1 MKQQTRKLRESD
13 AFRELTGDF
22 EVEIWERNP
31 NGGPDRLIH
40 YFADRNVIVNNGRAQ
55 MARLIGNDTTNRP
68 VTKIGFGVGTA
79 AAVATDTALTTPFIK
94 LITTAVPGTGVTY
107 PVSTSTK
114 FSWTLENAEG
124 NGLNITE
131 FGLYSNDGTT
141 LFARK
146 VRSAIAKTSAIRLV
160 GTWTVNM

>member
-1 MKQQTRKLRESD
+1 MKQQTHEINESD
-13 AFRELTGDF
+13 AVRAMTGNF
-22 EVEIWERNP
+22 EIEVWERDP
-31 NGGPDRLIH
+31 EGGPDKLKG
-40 YFADRNVIVNNGRAQ
+40 YFADYNVIVNNGRAQ
-55 MARLIGNDTTNRP
+55 VARLIGNDTTNRP
-68 VTKIGFGVGTA
+68 VTKIGFGVGA
-79 AAVATDTALTTPFIK
+79 SAAVATDSALTTPFIK
-94 LITTAVPGTGVTY
+94 AITTAVPGTGVTY
-107 PVSTSTK
+107 PVATSTK

-160 GTWTVNM
+160 GTWTINV